1 MESLLWTKSKSACL
15 NTHAPDHSPGPHR
28 RCTLGPC
35 GLWRRSGGGSRGPYH
50 GCRGDSIEA
59 RGKGAR
65 EWRLYAFS
73 GAHLEGLLPSCAQG
87 AGARERGGGGRA
99 AGRSLRAWIAAVEAR
114 IAATGAA
121 DADARWEDGRTV
133 HQWNVDAY
141 TTHLRSSRDRD
152 LSVLTYIVF
161 ENSET

>member
-87 AGARERGGGGRA
+87 AGARERGGGGRRQEL
-99 AGRSLRAWIAAVEAR
+99 AGVDCGGGGADCGDGSCRRGRAVGRRQNRAPVEC
-114 IAATGAA
+114 
-121 DADARWEDGRTV
+121 GRL
-133 HQWNVDAY
+133 HY
-141 TTHLRSSRDRD
+141 TLK
-152 LSVLTYIVF
+152 
-161 ENSET
+161 E